1 MISAGS
7 VQAGF
12 VSLKSVRLHLFAL
25 GACFCLGALAQG
37 VNPLA
42 LGALASGAP
51 TGPAYGTAGGGAAVP
66 GIPVL
71 RSVDIPAAGL
81 PGTAPLAGRAGEGA
95 GGLAVQPYG
104 SVLDQVRPNDF
115 QRFVLE
121 TSGYKLPLFGISF
134 FDNVQY
140 SQRFAATPSGAAP
153 SAAPAGMGFAA
164 LDNAPVSGEYLL
176 GVGDQLV
183 IRGWGS
189 IDLDVRT
196 AIDRNGVVNIPRVGA
211 VPLAGVKAAQAEGVL
226 TKAIGK
232 YYKDFQISVTLA
244 G

>member
-25 GACFCLGALAQG
+25 GAWFCLGALAQG

-42 LGALASGAP
+42 LGALASGTP
-51 TGPAYGTAGGGAAVP
+51 TGPAYGSTGGGTAVP

-71 RSVDIPAAGL
+71 RSADIPAAGL

-95 GGLAVQPYG
+95 GGLAAQPYA

-140 SQRFAATPSGAAP
+140 AQRFNATPSGAAP
-153 SAAPAGMGFAA
+153 SATPPGWA
-164 LDNAPVSGEYLL
+164 LLP
-176 GVGDQLV
+176 
-183 IRGWGS
+183 
-189 IDLDVRT
+189 
-196 AIDRNGVVNIPRVGA
+196 
-211 VPLAGVKAAQAEGVL
+211 
-226 TKAIGK
+226 
-232 YYKDFQISVTLA
+232 
-244 G
+244 